1 MRLWS
6 IHPRYLDAR
15 GLVALWREALL
26 AQKVL
31 QGLTKGYRRHPQLNR
46 FRAAAD
52 PVAAVGGYLLA
63 VADEADKRRYRFDR
77 SKIVCKHGGK
87 QIPVTTGQLD
97 FEFHHLL
104 DKLRQRNTGLY
115 DRFRKM
121 ASVRHHPMFYPVAGD
136 IEKWEVLASGQA
148 RDTTD
153 EALNTAG
160 TGAIER

>member
-6 IHPRYLDAR
+6 IHPGYLDAR

-31 QGLTKGYRRHPQLNR
+31 QGLTKGYRRHPQLHR

-52 PVAAVGGYLLA
+52 PVAVVGGYLCA

-77 SKIVCKHGGK
+77 GKIVCKYGGK

-104 DKLRQRNTGLY
+104 IKLRQRNTGLY
-115 DRFRKM
+115 DRLRET
-121 ASVRHHPMFYPVAGD
+121 ACVRHHPMFYPMAGD
-136 IEKWEVLASGQA
+136 IEQWEVMASPK
-148 RDTTD
+148 
-153 EALNTAG
+153 
-160 TGAIER
+160 TGGHDG